1 MHFGARLTGNREAV
15 EVQQG
20 MGRISWSQARPRGS
34 EVVAV
39 FILAVALYINTL
51 FGEFVFDDHEALQQ
65 NIDVRCGRSP
75 SNHNIMFSSIR
86 PCIHDKTCLLKTSFS
101 LGFI

>member
-1 MHFGARLTGNREAV
+1 
-15 EVQQG
+15 

-51 FGEFVFDDHEALQQ
+51 FGEFVFDDHEAVQQ
-65 NIDVRCGRSP
+65 NIDVRCGGPQYHVQVLSDLAF
-75 SNHNIMFSSIR
+75 MIR
-86 PCIHDKTCLLKTSFS
+86 NVY
-101 LGFI
+101 